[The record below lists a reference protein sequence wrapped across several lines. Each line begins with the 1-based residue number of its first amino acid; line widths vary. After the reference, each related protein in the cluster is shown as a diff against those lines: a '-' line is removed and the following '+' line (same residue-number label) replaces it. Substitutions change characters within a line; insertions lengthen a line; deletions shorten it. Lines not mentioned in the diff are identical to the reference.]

1 MLHKQAIT
9 ALAGIFFGFMALMF
23 SPSADG
29 AGYPNKAIKFI
40 VTAGPGGG
48 EDTEA
53 RALAPFLEK
62 HLKQR
67 IIIEN
72 QAGAGGK
79 IAFERFQNAK
89 PDGYSLITYTFPKSI
104 IIEVKDKTGFR
115 TKDYTPIYSWSR
127 SSQLL
132 AVHADNWKTLD
143 EFINAAK
150 TKPLSGGVS
159 GDATYLA
166 GLLAMEGM
174 GIKLNWVPYEGA
186 AGSVAA
192 LAGKHLDFAVSLA
205 TSAAPLIKAGRL
217 RPLLLLSDKRD
228 PFMPDVP
235 IPRDLG
241 IKVDIIASLRGVEA
255 PPKTP
260 PAIIKTLEEAFRRA
274 AQEPD
279 FIEIAKKKQM
289 ILQSVDSR
297 EFGKIVL
304 DTYPKIEKYGQMLK

>member
-1 MLHKQAIT
+1 MLHQSAIKLL
-9 ALAGIFFGFMALMF
+9 ALVIMGFNLLILHSLAY
-23 SPSADG
+23 G
-29 AGYPNKAIKFI
+29 ANYPDKAIKFI
-40 VTAGPGGG
+40 VTAAPGGG

-53 RALAPFLEK
+53 RTLAPFLEK
-62 HLKQR
+62 HLRQR
-67 IIIEN
+67 IIIDN

-79 IAFERFQNAK
+79 IAFERFQNTK

-132 AVHADNWKTLD
+132 AVNADNWKTLD
-143 EFINAAK
+143 EFINAAR

-174 GIKLNWVPYEGA
+174 GIKVNWVPYEGA

-192 LAGKHLDFAVSLA
+192 LAGKHLDFAISLA

-235 IPRDLG
+235 IPKDLG
-241 IKVDIIASLRGVEA
+241 IKVDIIASLRGAEA

-260 PAIIKTLEEAFRRA
+260 PAIIKTLEEAFSKA
-274 AQEPD
+274 AKEPD